1 MEIPAKDKSSYLK
14 GLLILAKRDNVL
26 TESEEIIIKDI
37 AQRLGFSTDFYEYT
51 LQNLL
56 QNEYLTEEPVKFS
69 EMKLSYS
76 FIIDGLKLAH
86 SDNKLDDSE
95 INWLRQTASVN
106 NISMQWFDNKLAEIK
121 IKSFQKP
128 NRDFE
133 IFSLI

>member
-1 MEIPAKDKSSYLK
+1 MEISVKDKSSYLK

-26 TESEEIIIKDI
+26 TESEEVIIKKI

-69 EMKLSYS
+69 EQKLSYS

-95 INWLRQTASVN
+95 INWLRQTAKEN
-106 NISMQWFDNKLAEIK
+106 NISMEWFDNKLEEIK
-121 IKSFQKP
+121 KNPFHFP
-128 NRDFE
+128 NPDFALY
-133 IFSLI
+133 SLI

>member
-14 GLLILAKRDNVL
+14 GLLIIAKRDNVL
-26 TESEEIIIKDI
+26 TESEEAIIKDI
-37 AQRLGFSTDFYEYT
+37 AHRLGFSTDFYEYT

-69 EMKLSYS
+69 EKELSYS

-86 SDNKLDDSE
+86 SDNNLHDSE
-95 INWLRQTASVN
+95 IIWLRQTAKEN
-106 NISMQWFDNKLAEIK
+106 NISMEWFDNKLEEIK
-121 IKSFQKP
+121 KKSFQFP
-128 NRDFE
+128 NPEFE

>member
-1 MEIPAKDKSSYLK
+1 LEIPARDKSSYLK
-14 GLLILAKRDNVL
+14 GLLILAKRDKLL
-26 TESEEIIIKDI
+26 TESEEDIIKDI

-69 EMKLSYS
+69 EKELSYS

-86 SDNKLDDSE
+86 SDNNLHDSE
-95 INWLRQTASVN
+95 IIWLRQTAKEN
-106 NISMQWFDNKLAEIK
+106 NISMEWFDNKLEEIK
-121 IKSFQKP
+121 KKSFQFP
-128 NRDFE
+128 NPDFE